1 MGTNLVRF
9 AGTRYGESVEQPC
22 YKCGAPVEEGAP
34 FCPNCRAPQIRV
46 NVPAGAERI
55 IDEAH
60 APARDLPATP
70 PFPPGTPGNLQP
82 PARPVPLPVHIRF
95 RDVLGP
101 VLAATVV
108 LLVVA
113 SLLPQLAIIES
124 VLAGGFAVWLF
135 ARRRPDIP
143 LTGRIGARVGV
154 YGGLTV
160 FALLFV
166 SLVVGFITG
175 AGAELDRQQLQLT
188 LQKMRTIDPA
198 MAQELADRLKSPDF
212 MAAFVVVRTALVGLM
227 LVGCFALGGALVARL
242 RRRRTL

>member
-1 MGTNLVRF
+1 
-9 AGTRYGESVEQPC
+9 
-22 YKCGAPVEEGAP
+22 
-34 FCPNCRAPQIRV
+34 
-46 NVPAGAERI
+46 
-55 IDEAH
+55 
-60 APARDLPATP
+60 
-70 PFPPGTPGNLQP
+70 
-82 PARPVPLPVHIRF
+82 LPVHIRF